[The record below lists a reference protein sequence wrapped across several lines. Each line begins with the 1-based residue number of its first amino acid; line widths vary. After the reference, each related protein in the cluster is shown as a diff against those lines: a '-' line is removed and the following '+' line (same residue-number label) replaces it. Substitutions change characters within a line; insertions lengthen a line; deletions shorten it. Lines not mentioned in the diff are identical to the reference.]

1 MKPSKNQI
9 IVVGGGPVGLTAAL
23 LLAQK
28 EVPVTVIER
37 SDDVQ
42 KDYRASTFHAGTLDL
57 LEASGITQG
66 LLDMGIRCPQFQYRG
81 WREGKIAEFDHA
93 LLRDDTRHPF
103 RVQCEQF
110 KLSEFL
116 RDKLA
121 AMPSVTL
128 LYGHEVRSVEQD
140 EDRVMVRAVGKD
152 GEVAVDGVFLIGS
165 DGGRS
170 TVRKSLGVDFP
181 GFTYPERILVFGMT
195 FDLPKIFPDM
205 ALINYISD
213 PDNYAHMLRIPDLWR
228 MSLPLA
234 PEIPDEE
241 ALSDGHIMRRL
252 DGLLPGVRID
262 DIKVRGVYHV
272 HQRVAASYRHGR
284 IFLAGDAAH
293 LNNPKGG
300 MGLNGGLHDAVS
312 LTQRIAR
319 FWHDGIDELD
329 GYDAQRRPEAINAV
343 HKQTQNN
350 YKSLKEGDPQER
362 QKVFDNWRRIAA
374 DPELAYQQLLNTSMI
389 ASLRRCG
396 MLPDR
401 QAAGV

>member
-1 MKPSKNQI
+1 
-9 IVVGGGPVGLTAAL
+9 
-23 LLAQK
+23 
-28 EVPVTVIER
+28 
-37 SDDVQ
+37 VQ

-57 LEASGITQG
+57 LEACGITQG
-66 LLDMGIRCPQFQYRG
+66 LLDMGIQCPLFQYRG
-81 WREGKIAEFDHA
+81 WKEGKVAEFDHA
-93 LLRDDTRHPF
+93 LLGDDTRHPF

-116 RDKLA
+116 RDRLA
-121 AMPSVTL
+121 AMPSATL

-140 EDRVMVRAVGKD
+140 EDRVVVSAAGKD
-152 GEVAVDGVFLIGS
+152 GEVTVDGAFLIGS

-181 GFTYPERILVFGMT
+181 GFTYPERILVLGMT

-213 PDNYAHMLRIPDLWR
+213 PDNYAHMLRIPDMWR
-228 MSLPLA
+228 MSLPVA
-234 PEIPDEE
+234 PETADEE
-241 ALSDGHIMRRL
+241 ALTDGHIMRRL
-252 DGLLPGVRID
+252 DGLLPGIGID
-262 DIKVRGVYHV
+262 EIKVRGVYHV
-272 HQRVAASYRHGR
+272 HQRVAAAYRHGR

-312 LTQRIAR
+312 LTERLAR
-319 FWHDGIDELD
+319 FWHEGMDELD
-329 GYDAQRRPEAINAV
+329 GYDAQRRPEAINAI

-350 YKSLKEGDPQER
+350 YNTLKEGDPEAR
-362 QKVFDNWRRIAA
+362 KRVFDNWRRIAA

-396 MLPDR
+396 MLPGPR
-401 QAAGV
+401 AAKG